1 MNLYIMC
8 GPSGSGKS
16 TWIQNQMKEKTNSIW
31 CSRDKARFSLLK
43 EEDDYFSKED
53 EAYILWIEQ
62 IQKGINNKVENIY
75 IDATHLT
82 QKARNQMLD
91 SICLNEECN
100 LIPVNFMTT
109 AEQCIANN
117 ENRTGRAYVPR
128 SVIKRMHS
136 TFIPATYK
144 EKYNYKNIIS
154 FNGGD
159 L

>member
-1 MNLYIMC
+1 MNLYITC
-8 GPSGSGKS
+8 GPAASGKS
-16 TWIQNQMKEKTNSIW
+16 TWIQNQMKENTNSIW

-53 EAYILWIEQ
+53 EAYALWIEQ
-62 IQKGINNKVENIY
+62 IQKGINNKIENIY

-117 ENRTGRAYVPR
+117 ENRTGRAYVPH
-128 SVIKRMHS
+128 SVIKQMCN

-144 EKYNYKNIIS
+144 EKYNYTNIITV
-154 FNGGD
+154 NGG
-159 L
+159 